1 MANFKT
7 PGGDRV
13 LQFIFDSFANERPEV
28 ALGDT
33 VEERAHFVF
42 LSVNLNFHAT
52 VQQVAYPAGD
62 IEALGYMSHR
72 PAETNPLNVALVKY
86 LERDHASFDSSKGAG
101 ARKCAPHPKTSGK
114 RSEEHTSELQSRLHL
129 VC

>member
-13 LQFIFDSFANERPEV
+13 LQFIFDSFANDPPEV

-42 LSVNLNFHAT
+42 LSVNLNFHAS
-52 VQQVAYPAGD
+52 VQQAAYPAGD
-62 IEALGYMSHR
+62 IDALANMPHR
-72 PAETNPLNVALVKY
+72 PAKPNPLTVAPVNSSQ
-86 LERDHASFDSSKGAG
+86 RNHITSDSSNETCG
-101 ARKCAPHPKTSGK
+101 GK
-114 RSEEHTSELQSRLHL
+114 
-129 VC
+129 